1 MNKLMYNNSVLY
13 RGTRHLLF
21 FVVTVVLFTG
31 ILFVQTENGSLV
43 QVFSITLGNA
53 FFFFGYAYITIFLL
67 IPELL
72 LKAKP
77 FWFIVVFLLV
87 GIGLS
92 ALKLLFSDYIFYAS
106 IAPENIS
113 GNGAFNLR
121 LIVMNTKDMTFIVA
135 LFCIAKYVKD
145 YILTENLRKKLERQH
160 RKAQTTLLQ
169 SQFDP
174 HFMFNTINNL
184 YALSLLN
191 PGKTNEVISRMKIVL
206 TYIINE
212 SLKEFVTLK
221 DEVELV
227 ENYLQLEKLRYGK
240 RLKVSYKTEGDLSAA
255 QIPPMVLFLLV
266 ENSFKHG
273 SSLDAGTPW
282 INIFVQVTDEK
293 IIIETENSK
302 PEGLQKKTKEIER
315 GSGYSGLKRRL
326 NIIYDGQGYNL
337 KVKDMGDRFKVR
349 LELKNTHEDR
359 HITYR

>member
-31 ILFVQTENGSLV
+31 ILFVQTENGSLI

-240 RLKVSYKTEGDLSAA
+240 RLKVSYNTEGDLSTA

-282 INIFVQVTDEK
+282 INIFVQATDEK

>member
-1 MNKLMYNNSVLY
+1 MNKLLYNNSVLY
-13 RGTRHLLF
+13 RGTRHILF
-21 FVVTVVLFTG
+21 FVITVVLFTG
-31 ILFVQTENGSLV
+31 ILFVQSENDNLPHIFG
-43 QVFSITLGNA
+43 ITLGNA

-67 IPELL
+67 VPELL

-77 FWFIVVFLLV
+77 FWFIVVFLLI

-145 YILTENLRKKLERQH
+145 YILTEDLRKKLEQQH

-212 SLKEFVTLK
+212 SLKEFVTLE

-240 RLKVSYKTEGDLSAA
+240 RLKVSYKTEGDLTAA
-255 QIPPMVLFLLV
+255 KIPPMILFLLV

-273 SSLDAGTPW
+273 SSLDAGAPW
-282 INIFVQVTDEK
+282 ITILVQATAEE

-302 PEGLQKKTKEIER
+302 PEGLQKKRKEIER

-337 KVKDMGDRFKVR
+337 KVKDMGDKFKVR

-359 HITYR
+359 HLTYR

>member
-1 MNKLMYNNSVLY
+1 MYNNSVLY

>member
-1 MNKLMYNNSVLY
+1 MNKLLYNNSVLY
-13 RGTRHLLF
+13 RGTRHILF
-21 FVVTVVLFTG
+21 FVFTVVLFTG
-31 ILFVQTENGSLV
+31 ILFVQSENNSLLH
-43 QVFSITLGNA
+43 VFGITLGNA

-135 LFCIAKYVKD
+135 LFCIGKYVKD
-145 YILTENLRKKLERQH
+145 YVLTENLRKKLEQQH

-212 SLKEFVTLK
+212 SLKEFVSLK

-240 RLKVSYKTEGDLSAA
+240 RLQVSYKTEGDLNTAH
-255 QIPPMVLFLLV
+255 IPPMVVFLLV

-273 SSLDAGTPW
+273 SSLDAGAPW
-282 INIFVQVTDEK
+282 ITILVKATEEK

-326 NIIYDGQGYNL
+326 NIIYDGLGYDL
-337 KVKDMGDRFKVR
+337 KVNDLGDRFKVC
-349 LELKNTHEDR
+349 LELINTHEHR

>member
-1 MNKLMYNNSVLY
+1 MNKLLYNNSVLY
-13 RGTRHLLF
+13 RGTRHILF

-31 ILFVQTENGSLV
+31 ILFVQNENESLLH
-43 QVFSITLGNA
+43 VFEVTLGNA
-53 FFFFGYAYITIFLL
+53 FFFFGYSYITIFLL

-92 ALKLLFSDYIFYAS
+92 ALKLVFSDYIFYAS
-106 IAPENIS
+106 ISPENVL
-113 GNGAFNLR
+113 GNNLSSLR
-121 LIVMNTKDMTFIVA
+121 AIVLNTKDMTFIVA
-135 LFCIAKYVKD
+135 LFCIAKFVKD
-145 YILTENLRKKLERQH
+145 YILAENLRKKLEQQH

-191 PGKTNEVISRMKIVL
+191 PDKTSEVISRMKIVL

-212 SLKEFVTLK
+212 SLKEFVKLK
-221 DEVELV
+221 DEVNLV

-240 RLKVSYKTEGDLSAA
+240 RLKVSYKTEGNLNDA

-273 SSLDAGTPW
+273 CSLDAGAPW
-282 INIFVQVTDEK
+282 ITILVRVVDEN

-302 PEGLQKKTKEIER
+302 PEGFQKKTKEIKR
-315 GSGYSGLKRRL
+315 GSGYTGLRRRL
-326 NIIYDGQGYNL
+326 NIIYDGLGYDL
-337 KVKDMGDRFKVR
+337 KVKDLGDHFKVY
-349 LELKNTHEDR
+349 LELKNTNEDR

>member
-1 MNKLMYNNSVLY
+1 MNKLLYNNSVLY
-13 RGTRHLLF
+13 RGTRHILF
-21 FVVTVVLFTG
+21 FVITVVLFTG
-31 ILFVQTENGSLV
+31 ILFVQSENDNLLHIFG
-43 QVFSITLGNA
+43 ITLGNA

-67 IPELL
+67 VPELL

-77 FWFIVVFLLV
+77 LWFIIVFLLV

-145 YILTENLRKKLERQH
+145 YILTENLRKKLEQQH

-240 RLKVSYKTEGDLSAA
+240 RLKVNYSTEGDLSAA

-273 SSLDAGTPW
+273 SSLDAGAPW
-282 INIFVQVTDEK
+282 ITILVQATDEK

-337 KVKDMGDRFKVR
+337 KVKDLGDRFKVR
-349 LELKNTHEDR
+349 LELKSTHEDR

>member
-1 MNKLMYNNSVLY
+1 MNRLLYNNSVLY
-13 RGTRHLLF
+13 RGTRHILFFAVTVLLF
-21 FVVTVVLFTG
+21 SG
-31 ILFVQTENGSLV
+31 ILYVQNDSNDFVPIFLM
-43 QVFSITLGNA
+43 TLGNA
-53 FFFFGYAYITIFLL
+53 VFFFGYAYITIFLL

-87 GIGLS
+87 GVGLS
-92 ALKLLFSDYIFYAS
+92 SLKLVFSDYIFYAS
-106 IAPENIS
+106 ISPENMS
-113 GNGAFNLR
+113 QNNVFTLR
-121 LIVMNTKDMTFIVA
+121 AIVLNTKDMTFIVA

-145 YILTENLRKKLERQH
+145 FILAENLRKKLEQQH

-191 PGKTNEVISRMKIVL
+191 PDKTNEVISRMKTVL

-212 SLKEFVTLK
+212 SLKEFVSLE
-221 DEVELV
+221 DEVKLV

-240 RLKVSYKTEGDLSAA
+240 RLKVSYSTEGDLAAA

-273 SSLDAGTPW
+273 SSLDAGAPW
-282 INIFVQVTDEK
+282 INIIVQATENE
-293 IIIETENSK
+293 IRIETENSK
-302 PEGLQKKTKEIER
+302 PENLKKKRKEIEK
-315 GSGYSGLKRRL
+315 GSGYTGLKNRL
-326 NIIYDGQGYNL
+326 NILYNEKGYQL
-337 KVKDMGDRFKVR
+337 LVKDMGDRFKVQ
-349 LELKNTHEDR
+349 LELKN
-359 HITYR
+359 